1 MYNCTE
7 CSKKHPAPANRNCP
21 HARDKVPGKRV
32 THSGTK
38 EKEKPKEA
46 GKQGQ
51 GKDKTPVT
59 TVKLKA
65 ERHPGHYLLFF
76 INISYLSP

>member
-1 MYNCTE
+1 M
-7 CSKKHPAPANRNCP
+7 
-21 HARDKVPGKRV
+21 